1 MTNNIGNRI
10 KELRK
15 LAGLSQEELGRRVG
29 VQRAAINKYEKGTVT
44 NIPIQTIEQMAMIF
58 EVSPTYI
65 VGWNNNEGNE
75 LAIETKIVQGV
86 HQIFGKDALDM
97 LEMFVELN
105 PQGKKRVLEYI
116 VDVGRIVD
124 YNKKYDN

>member
-1 MTNNIGNRI
+1 MSMGKRI
-10 KELRK
+10 RELRK
-15 LAGLSQEELGRRVG
+15 LNGMSQEELGRRVG
-29 VQRAAINKYEKGTVT
+29 VQRAAINKYEKESVT